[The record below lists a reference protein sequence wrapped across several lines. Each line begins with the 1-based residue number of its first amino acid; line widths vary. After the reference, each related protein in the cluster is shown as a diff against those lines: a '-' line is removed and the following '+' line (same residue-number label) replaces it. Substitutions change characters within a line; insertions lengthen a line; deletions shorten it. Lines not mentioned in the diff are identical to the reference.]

1 MTHNYDDPPRRA
13 ARFAPP
19 GTGEEADMTNAP
31 PPDDRS
37 DAAPAPGPSPPP
49 APTGG
54 EGNIAAV
61 VALVLGILGILG
73 ALVTVGVLG

>member
-1 MTHNYDDPPRRA
+1 
-13 ARFAPP
+13 
-19 GTGEEADMTNAP
+19 MTNAP

-61 VALVLGILGILG
+61 VALVLGIPEM
-73 ALVTVGVLG
+73 